1 MCRCIDGARDREMI
15 RKWTEMRSCTGHERA
30 ALFNV
35 KTQQEHKHRL
45 NRKRDTEQKK
55 SRLRQTSPRRQ
66 TRVEMACGSHFVR
79 PPRAILNTLIQLDF
93 SSLLLPDSVPFFRR
107 LMTSF
112 QVSNDRWNPSSFG
125 LRHSSPERAMFG
137 YCRLQG
143 RLPPT
148 RSVFQVA

>member
-1 MCRCIDGARDREMI
+1 MDRNEKLHGT
-15 RKWTEMRSCTGHERA
+15 RTGRPIQREDSTRA
-30 ALFNV
+30 QAPAES
-35 KTQQEHKHRL
+35 KKRHRA
-45 NRKRDTEQKK
+45 KK

-125 LRHSSPERAMFG
+125 LRHSSPESAPDV
-137 YCRLQG
+137 RLLSCAG
-143 RLPPT
+143 PTATHPFSFSSCLIKRLLMKM
-148 RSVFQVA
+148 